1 VEARPREVRIFET
14 ETGQTPF
21 SDWMDELEQRDNRAY
36 DRILARI
43 ERVEEGNFGDR
54 ESVGGGVHELK
65 IDFGPGY
72 RVYFGEVG
80 DSVVLLGAGKKK
92 TQAADIAIARARWS
106 VYNA

>member
-1 VEARPREVRIFET
+1 MEDLE
-14 ETGQTPF
+14 
-21 SDWMDELEQRDNRAY
+21 ELEERAY

-43 ERVEEGNFGDR
+43 ERVEEGNFGDC

-72 RVYFGEVG
+72 RVYFGEDG
-80 DSVVLLGAGKKK
+80 DSVVLLGAGTKK
-92 TQAADIAIARARWS
+92 TQSTDIAIAKARWS

>member
-1 VEARPREVRIFET
+1 
-14 ETGQTPF
+14 
-21 SDWMDELEQRDNRAY
+21 MDELEERDNRAY

-43 ERVEEGNFGDR
+43 ERMEEGNFGDR

-72 RVYFGEVG
+72 RVYFGEDG
-80 DSVVLLGAGKKK
+80 DSVVRLGAGTKK
-92 TQAADIAIARARWS
+92 TQTTDIAIARARWS